1 MVVTEA
7 VWVNLLL
14 AAGLILFVWE
24 APRGAPG
31 RASP

>member
-1 MVVTEA
+1 MAVTEA

-14 AAGLILFVWE
+14 AAGLILFVWGRLP
-24 APRGAPG
+24 AAPG